1 MALWRCVKC
10 GGWGR
15 SAPEALAPAAP
26 SARPRW
32 RVWGREDLI
41 ACPVCGDRK
50 GHAGIMVWEPEET
63 RRLRGRA
70 LPAPARTDRKK
81 SRLLPVHRGA
91 AERAEFLLARLWDR
105 LDREETVR
113 QLMAL
118 RGYPEELAAWM
129 ADVLQ
134 VRWFEGEALRRL
146 ARGLPEDLEGIFRPL
161 HRTRGF
167 LLPVRWW
174 LPRGEGLAL
183 AGLQA
188 RVYSGE
194 ARYLTLRLF
203 RNWTPPAGL
212 VLPPPGQESPLPPGG
227 VILTEGWLK
236 AAVAAFYM
244 GRPAVG
250 FLGLPRA
257 CPEVARLLSRG
268 FRVAILAPDRDKE
281 PETRAHVL
289 EAFKDLAGVLFR
301 ARVWPG
307 WASWEAGQKGI
318 DDALLAHFEI
328 VIFFPEGKKI
338 VFCVGDE
345 SSAQS
350 PSPAGPG
357 A

>member
-15 SAPEALAPAAP
+15 RAPEALAPADP
-26 SARPRW
+26 TARPRW
-32 RVWGREDLI
+32 RVWGRGDLI
-41 ACPVCGDRK
+41 ACPACGDRR

-63 RRLRGRA
+63 RRLLGRA
-70 LPAPARTDRKK
+70 LPAPAQTDRKK

-91 AERAEFLLARLWDR
+91 AERAELLLARLWDR

-113 QLMAL
+113 QLAAL
-118 RGYPEELAAWM
+118 RGYPEELAAWL
-129 ADVLQ
+129 ADALQ

-146 ARGLPEDLEGIFRPL
+146 ARGLPEDLEGVFRPL

-174 LPRGEGLAL
+174 LPDGEGLAL

-212 VLPPPGQESPLPPGG
+212 VLPPPEREVRLPKRE
-227 VILTEGWLK
+227 VVLTEGWLK

-257 CPEVARLLSRG
+257 CREVARILSRD
-268 FRVAILAPDRDKE
+268 FRIAVLAPDRDE
-281 PETRAHVL
+281 ARGTRAHVRR
-289 EAFKDLAGVLFR
+289 AFRGLAGALFR
-301 ARVWPG
+301 ARVEVR
-307 WASWEAGQKGI
+307 WASWGGGQKGI
-318 DDALLAHFEI
+318 DDALLAGL
-328 VIFFPEGKKI
+328 PI
-338 VFCVGDE
+338 VF
-345 SSAQS
+345 S
-350 PSPAGPG
+350 PRPA
-357 A
+357 

>member
-15 SAPEALAPAAP
+15 SAPEALAPAAA

-41 ACPVCGDRK
+41 ACPACGDRK
-50 GHAGIMVWEPEET
+50 GHAGIMAWEPEET

-70 LPAPARTDRKK
+70 LPAPDPMDRKK

-91 AERAEFLLARLWDR
+91 AERAEALLARLFSR
-105 LDREETVR
+105 LGQEETVR
-113 QLMAL
+113 QLAAL
-118 RGYPEELAAWM
+118 RGYPEELAAWL
-129 ADVLQ
+129 ADALQ

-146 ARGLPEDLEGIFRPL
+146 ARGLPEDLEGVLRPL

-174 LPRGEGLAL
+174 LPHGEGLAL

-188 RVYSGE
+188 RIYTGE

-203 RNWTPPAGL
+203 RDWTPPAGL
-212 VLPPPGQESPLPPGG
+212 VLPPPGREVRLPRRE
-227 VILTEGWLK
+227 VVLTEGWLK
-236 AAVAAFYM
+236 AAVAAFCM

-257 CPEVARLLSRG
+257 CPEVARLLSRD
-268 FRVAILAPDRDKE
+268 FRVAVLAPDRDE
-281 PETRAHVL
+281 ARGIRAHVRR
-289 EAFKDLAGVLFR
+289 AFRDLAGALFR
-301 ARVWPG
+301 ARVEAR

-318 DDALLAHFEI
+318 DDALLAGL
-328 VIFFPEGKKI
+328 PI
-338 VFCVGDE
+338 VF
-345 SSAQS
+345 SSR
-350 PSPAGPG
+350 PA
-357 A
+357 

>member
-10 GGWGR
+10 WSWGR

-41 ACPVCGDRK
+41 ACPACGDRK
-50 GHAGIMVWEPEET
+50 GHAGIMAWEPEET

-70 LPAPARTDRKK
+70 LPTPARTEARTEGRT
-81 SRLLPVHRGA
+81 SQLLPVHRGA
-91 AERAEFLLARLWDR
+91 AERAELLLARLWAR
-105 LDREETVR
+105 LGREETVR
-113 QLMAL
+113 QLAAL
-118 RGYPEELAAWM
+118 RGYPEEMAAWM
-129 ADVLQ
+129 ADTLQ
-134 VRWFEGEALRRL
+134 VRWFEGEALQRL
-146 ARGLPEDLEGIFRPL
+146 ARGLPEDLEGVFRPL
-161 HRTRGF
+161 HRTWGF

-174 LPRGEGLAL
+174 LPGGEGLAL

-203 RNWTPPAGL
+203 RDWTPPAGL
-212 VLPPPGQESPLPPGG
+212 VLPPPGREVRLPKREV
-227 VILTEGWLK
+227 VITEGWLK

-257 CPEVARLLSRG
+257 CPEVAGLLSRD
-268 FRVAILAPDRDKE
+268 FRVAILAPDRDE
-281 PETRAHVL
+281 ARGIRAHVRR
-289 EAFKDLAGVLFR
+289 AFRGLAGALFR
-301 ARVWPG
+301 ARVEAR

-318 DDALLAHFEI
+318 DDALLAGLPI
-328 VIFFPEGKKI
+328 VL
-338 VFCVGDE
+338 
-345 SSAQS
+345 SSR
-350 PSPAGPG
+350 PA
-357 A
+357 